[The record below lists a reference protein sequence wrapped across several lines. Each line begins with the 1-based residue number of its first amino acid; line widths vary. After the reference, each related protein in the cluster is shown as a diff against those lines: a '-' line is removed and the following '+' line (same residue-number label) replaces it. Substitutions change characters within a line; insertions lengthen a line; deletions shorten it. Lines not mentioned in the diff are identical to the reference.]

1 MKSIKTTLK
10 TTFAALA
17 FACCPAALAQGTGDD
32 FERMTE
38 IFQQNLDL
46 MRQITV
52 MIGDSTLP
60 EANKTDLQST
70 SEWEI
75 GQSEGRVTAF
85 NEALASAKSQ
95 LSALP
100 EIIRKLNDEIGNIDQ
115 QNFWANGIKGVASSS
130 HLIICR
136 SHNAAELPE
145 ANLRDGGRA
154 FSDCNIGGY
163 DLGARNRASANQ

>member
-46 MRQITV
+46 MREITV
-52 MIGDSTLP
+52 MIGNSTLP

-75 GQSEGRVTAF
+75 GQSEVRMTAF
-85 NEALASAKSQ
+85 NTARDSAKSQ

-100 EIIRKLNDEIGNIDQ
+100 EIIRELRDEITNIQQ
-115 QNFWANGIKGVASSS
+115 QNFAANGIKGSAATS
-130 HLIICR
+130 HLIMCR
-136 SHNAAELPE
+136 SHNKAELPK

-163 DLGARNRASANQ
+163 DLKARHRTNANQ